1 VQVLFELS
9 LLTFA
14 LGDANMQGCHQRQ
27 YNQQKRVDTHLLIS
41 RIYDDFVLRRKMFTQ
56 KRARM
61 RLCGTVLDEIN
72 NNYLFLR
79 IFIFIKDNCH

>member
-1 VQVLFELS
+1 MN
-9 LLTFA
+9 A
-14 LGDANMQGCHQRQ
+14 LQKCHQGQ
-27 YNQQKRVDTHLLIS
+27 HNQQKRLDTHLLIN

-61 RLCGTVLDEIN
+61 RLCGTVLDEIK

-79 IFIFIKDNCH
+79 IFVFIEENCH